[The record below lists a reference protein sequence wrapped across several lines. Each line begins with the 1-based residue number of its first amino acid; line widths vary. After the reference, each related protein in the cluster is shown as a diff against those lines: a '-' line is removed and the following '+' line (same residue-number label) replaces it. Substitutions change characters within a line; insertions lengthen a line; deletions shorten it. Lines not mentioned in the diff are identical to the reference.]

1 MKSKTWRLWTVAAVV
16 AAAAAGLVH
25 GYSGND
31 ARIIRQVA
39 TDHKVVSFTFDDGP
53 HPGTTPEL
61 LALLREKG
69 VKATFFILGSN
80 GEQHHALLKQVIA
93 DGHELG
99 NHGYSH
105 SFLRETSL
113 EKYLAEVDRNE
124 AILTAAGVKP
134 VLFRPPGGS
143 YNDTLVA
150 RLRDKG
156 YTTVLWSVDT
166 RDWSRPTVAQVVQK
180 AADNL
185 KPGRIFLFH
194 DGQPSLPTVEAVT
207 LLIDNFRA
215 QGYAIVPLGELLQ
228 YEELRQ

>member
-16 AAAAAGLVH
+16 AAAAAGLMH
-25 GYSGND
+25 DYSRND
-31 ARIIRQVA
+31 ARIVRQVT

-69 VKATFFILGSN
+69 VKATFFILGANAEEHKS
-80 GEQHHALLKQVIA
+80 LLKQVIA

-105 SFLRETSL
+105 RFLRETSL
-113 EKYLAEVDRNE
+113 EKYLSEVDRNE

-143 YNDTLVA
+143 YDDTLVA

-166 RDWSRPTVAQVVQK
+166 RDWSRPAVTQVVQT
-180 AADNL
+180 AAGSL

-194 DGQPSLPTVEAVT
+194 DGQPALPTVQAVK
-207 LLIDNFRA
+207 LLIDNFQA
-215 QGYAIVPLGELLQ
+215 QGYAIVPVGELLQ

>member
-1 MKSKTWRLWTVAAVV
+1 MKSKTWRMWTVAAVV
-16 AAAAAGLVH
+16 AVAAAGVMH
-25 GYSGND
+25 DYGRND

-39 TDHKVVSFTFDDGP
+39 TDHKVVAFTFDDGP

-61 LALLREKG
+61 LAVLREKG
-69 VKATFFILGSN
+69 IKATFFVLGCN
-80 GEQHHALLKQVIA
+80 GEQHNALLKQVIA
-93 DGHELG
+93 DGHEVG

-105 SFLRETSL
+105 SLLREISL
-113 EKYLAEVDRNE
+113 EKYLSEVDRNE
-124 AILTAAGVKP
+124 VLLGAAGAKP

-143 YNDTLVA
+143 YNDALVA
-150 RLRDKG
+150 RLQAKG

-166 RDWSRPTVAQVVQK
+166 RDWSRPPVDQVVQK
-180 AADNL
+180 AAGNL
-185 KPGRIFLFH
+185 KPGQIFLFH
-194 DGQPSLPTVEAVT
+194 DGQPSLPTVQAIK